1 VEVDLIERLPTPWG
15 LVRLG
20 VAPDHPKIKS
30 VSRVFE
36 AIAERPGFRFLGNVD
51 VGRDLGHVDL
61 AQCYGALVYALGAQ
75 ADRRLGIPGEELP
88 GSWPATAFVGWY
100 NGHPDYAGCDFEL
113 ACERAVVVGNGNVA
127 LDLARML
134 ALRPAELAS
143 TDVADHALSV
153 LARSAIREIV
163 VLGRRSPAQA
173 SFTTAELRELGEL
186 SDAGVVVDAVSEETL
201 PCETTPRRNVEL
213 LRQWARSPETGKQRT
228 IRLRFLTSPVAVT
241 GTGHVEGLE
250 VVRNRIE
257 ARDGAAVA
265 VPTDERETI
274 PCGLVLRS
282 VGYRGVPLPGVPFD
296 ERRGTIAND
305 GGRVTG
311 GDGTPVPGV
320 YCTGWIK
327 RGPSGVIGTNK
338 KDAAETIDNL
348 LADMREGRLP
358 GVANAPAGSVDALLA
373 ARGVEVVD
381 YEGWRRIDEAERRRG
396 GAQARPRVKLCS
408 RDELLAAAREQ
419 HLAAA

>member
-1 VEVDLIERLPTPWG
+1 
-15 LVRLG
+15 
-20 VAPDHPKIKS
+20 
-30 VSRVFE
+30 
-36 AIAERPGFRFLGNVD
+36 
-51 VGRDLGHVDL
+51 
-61 AQCYGALVYALGAQ
+61 
-75 ADRRLGIPGEELP
+75 
-88 GSWPATAFVGWY
+88 
-100 NGHPDYAGCDFEL
+100 
-113 ACERAVVVGNGNVA
+113 VVVGNGNVA